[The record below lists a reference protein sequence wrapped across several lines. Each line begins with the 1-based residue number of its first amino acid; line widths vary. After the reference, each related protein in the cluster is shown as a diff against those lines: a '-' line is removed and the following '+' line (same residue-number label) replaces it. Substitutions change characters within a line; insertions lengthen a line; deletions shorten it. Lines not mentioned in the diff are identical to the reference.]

1 MREQLEKT
9 TAMARQNI
17 LQNQARQ
24 KEWYDQTARTRSF
37 EVGEEVLLLLP
48 TSENK
53 LLAKWLGPYRVQR
66 KVGPVTYEVHI
77 PSRIKPLQSL
87 HLVTKTKIK
96 TETKLYGVENCSQ
109 NKTKLKLPK
118 L

>member
-17 LQNQARQ
+17 HQNQACQ

-48 TSENK
+48 T
-53 LLAKWLGPYRVQR
+53 
-66 KVGPVTYEVHI
+66 
-77 PSRIKPLQSL
+77 
-87 HLVTKTKIK
+87 
-96 TETKLYGVENCSQ
+96 
-109 NKTKLKLPK
+109 
-118 L
+118 